1 MHICAKP
8 ARLRSQFLDKFRLA
22 FTTETATNI
31 ERRHM
36 MFNSNLSVLLM
47 LCNALLYIVVGI
59 LLHATTSFGEV
70 VFNQV
75 VFEMDSF
82 FEVPY
87 YEVSNTYDSFQTYDI
102 DDVFI
107 KIDYKGYHYGIHE
120 NGADL
125 GVVLW
130 LVFKDAEGDPAYE
143 SCAMVLLLPDTPEYG
158 SLEIAANDEY
168 TIYLMERTNHWK
180 LTAMFEV
187 AIDEY
192 DHPFPKNP
200 GFDKVLISVI
210 VNGTFIQATN
220 EYTSFGYIKKLYSCS
235 R

>member
-1 MHICAKP
+1 MLNSKLYDHIMKCNAP
-8 ARLRSQFLDKFRLA
+8 
-22 FTTETATNI
+22 
-31 ERRHM
+31 
-36 MFNSNLSVLLM
+36 LSV
-47 LCNALLYIVVGI
+47 VVGI
-59 LLHATTSFGEV
+59 LLHGTTSYGDV

-75 VFEMDSF
+75 VFEMDSS

-102 DDVFI
+102 DDVLI
-107 KIDYKGYHYGIHE
+107 IIDYKGYHYGIHD

-130 LVFKDAEGDPAYE
+130 LVFKDAEGDPAFE
-143 SCAMVLLLPDTPEYG
+143 SYAMVLLLPDTPEYG

-220 EYTSFGYIKKLYSCS
+220 EYTSFGYIKNLYRCS